1 MWGNAIK
8 PATQWG
14 HFENIHKEYD
24 NHFGRRSSKDKV
36 HKTEGNSLNSV
47 TQQLLRYYI
56 QNTEQRVNILLLA
69 MLKKCLLIV
78 F

>member
-1 MWGNAIK
+1 MQVNLLYNRD
-8 PATQWG
+8 T
-14 HFENIHKEYD
+14 ENIHKEYD
-24 NHFGRRSSKDKV
+24 NHFGSRSSKV

-47 TQQLLRYYI
+47 TELLLKYYI

-69 MLKKCLLIV
+69 MLKNFLLIM